1 MDKKHLSIEKLRK
14 KKYHKNS
21 NRYVFIKFLILLVL
35 IIIILALLWVFYGRL
50 DVIIKTNGIIKY
62 QNNISTVYSIKGGI
76 LKDKVDDKKMKVKK
90 GELLFEIK
98 KGNILKRKEFLKK
111 RIKTNKKY
119 VVELEE
125 IKEHLLSDRANFHED
140 FELLNNEIKS
150 IKEKVL
156 FYTKK
161 IDKKEKELLK
171 FKELKNISITE
182 IDYLAKKDNL
192 SQLKF
197 ELKSMINEKIVE
209 FNNRIIEKRK
219 IIDKDILEIES
230 INNDFKNYRIKAP
243 IAGRIEFINKYNI
256 GDYIPAGK
264 EVLKIIPSLESK
276 YVVELI
282 VKNKDIL
289 RIKKDDLI
297 RYRISSYPYKEY
309 GVARGKILKIDQDAT
324 NVDNKN
330 YVYKIKASIN
340 NYLTKGDKRK
350 YVTYRNNMLTQA
362 SIVVDKRRII
372 YYLLEKLDFL
382 NTDKI

>member
-1 MDKKHLSIEKLRK
+1 M
-14 KKYHKNS
+14 
-21 NRYVFIKFLILLVL
+21 FIKFLILLVL

>member
-1 MDKKHLSIEKLRK
+1 
-14 KKYHKNS
+14 
-21 NRYVFIKFLILLVL
+21 
-35 IIIILALLWVFYGRL
+35 
-50 DVIIKTNGIIKY
+50 
-62 QNNISTVYSIKGGI
+62 
-76 LKDKVDDKKMKVKK
+76 
-90 GELLFEIK
+90 
-98 KGNILKRKEFLKK
+98 
-111 RIKTNKKY
+111 
-119 VVELEE
+119 
-125 IKEHLLSDRANFHED
+125 
-140 FELLNNEIKS
+140 
-150 IKEKVL
+150 VL

>member
-1 MDKKHLSIEKLRK
+1 LDKKHLSIEKLRK

>member
-1 MDKKHLSIEKLRK
+1 LDKKHLSIEKLRK

-125 IKEHLLSDRANFHED
+125 IKEYLLSDRANFHED